1 MRTMRARRSGPARDP
16 VEQVADLLHAGA
28 LYLEPDGP
36 DRLLN
41 LAAVARRQLRVD
53 ARPALLLERQ
63 PVEELV
69 PAGMGSAVGG
79 RAERIGRRLRGGAG
93 PGVRPQRGHGVLH
106 ARVGDGPAQPVS
118 SRTLLSCP
126 RRRSAWALQFPKTFP
141 YRAQKMGFTVPAN

>member
-1 MRTMRARRSGPARDP
+1 MRTMRAWRSGPARDP

-69 PAGMGSAVGG
+69 LADFAQLAAEGPYTPLGEQREAVVASHRHRPAFCDSNRPRGPCWHGQRGRRARGANRTAPAG
-79 RAERIGRRLRGGAG
+79 RGG
-93 PGVRPQRGHGVLH
+93 PRRPPS
-106 ARVGDGPAQPVS
+106 ARTWCS
-118 SRTLLSCP
+118 SRAC
-126 RRRSAWALQFPKTFP
+126 R
-141 YRAQKMGFTVPAN
+141 